1 MSDIFACGE
10 CRAVYTIIRLL
21 EPPIAPPH
29 CEVCGN
35 KFPPRELGEWLAYQH
50 AEPEWNVKA
59 WLTDT
64 QHVESQLTDAQ
75 HVESQLTDAQHVESH
90 MSQDDQPENSDQP
103 LVDHEDQPAVIRTK
117 VLTTLTGG
125 VRKIAALIT
134 RD

>member
-1 MSDIFACGE
+1 MSDIFACRE

-21 EPPIAPPH
+21 EPPTAPPQ
-29 CEVCGN
+29 CEVCGS

-59 WLTDT
+59 WLADT
-64 QHVESQLTDAQ
+64 QHVESQLTD
-75 HVESQLTDAQHVESH
+75 TQHVESH
-90 MSQDDQPENSDQP
+90 MSQDDQPENSDPP
-103 LVDHEDQPAVIRTK
+103 LVDDEDQPAVIRTK
-117 VLTTLTGG
+117 VLTTLTGR

>member
-1 MSDIFACGE
+1 MPDIFACRE

-21 EPPIAPPH
+21 EPPAAPPH
-29 CEVCGN
+29 CEVCGS

-75 HVESQLTDAQHVESH
+75 HVESH

-103 LVDHEDQPAVIRTK
+103 LVDDEGQPAVIRTK